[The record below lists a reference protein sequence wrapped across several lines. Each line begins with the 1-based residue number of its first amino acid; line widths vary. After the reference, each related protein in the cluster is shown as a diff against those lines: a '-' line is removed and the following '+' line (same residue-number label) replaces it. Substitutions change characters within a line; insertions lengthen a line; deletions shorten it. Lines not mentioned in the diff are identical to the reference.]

1 MELDDRKIKI
11 LEAIIDDYIKTAE
24 PVGSRTIEKKHE
36 LGISSATIRNEMADL
51 EELGFLTH
59 PHTSAGRI
67 PSDKGYRLYVD
78 EMLKHSKVS
87 AKQRKQIDDLFNKT
101 YSSLDYFMKDLSN
114 LLSELTNYTVVTS
127 KIKDGR
133 VTIKNIQLI
142 NIDPS
147 TILLV
152 TVLDKSQVKNN
163 VLHVNESVSQEVLT
177 AIADLLNEELDN
189 KTLSD
194 INLDLITDIKM
205 KLGKYKNILD
215 PILDI
220 ITDMINEIDKPEF
233 FASGINN
240 ILSFPE
246 FTDITVAKNLIG
258 VMENQALL
266 TNLLT
271 NATDN
276 NDEGKEVNFN
286 ESNNND
292 NDDNNVVIELS
303 EEDIKDIKENS
314 KDKKSKKDKKE
325 NKKESKKQKDETNN
339 DVSIR
344 IGNENVPYA
353 KDCSIITYK
362 YDLDDTN
369 GTISIIGPKRM
380 DYENSISVLK
390 AIIKSMELK
399 KEASK

>member
-51 EELGFLTH
+51 EELGFLMQ

-127 KIKDGR
+127 KLQDAR
-133 VTIKNIQLI
+133 VSIKNIQLI

-163 VLHVNESVSQEVLT
+163 VLHVNEPVSQEVLT

-189 KTLSD
+189 KTLGD
-194 INLDLITDIKM
+194 INLDLITNIKA
-205 KLGKYKNILD
+205 KLGKYRNILD

-220 ITDMINEIDKPEF
+220 ITDMINEIDKPEYY
-233 FASGINN
+233 AAGINN

-258 VMENQALL
+258 VMENQTLL
-266 TNLLT
+266 GNLLT

-276 NDEGKEVNFN
+276 NDEGKKVDLK
-286 ESNNND
+286 S
-292 NDDNNVVIELS
+292 DDNNDIEIIELS
-303 EEDIKDIKENS
+303 EEDIKEASEGK
-314 KDKKSKKDKKE
+314 KKSKKEKVSNKKDKE
-325 NKKESKKQKDETNN
+325 NNN

-344 IGNENVPYA
+344 IGDENVPYA

-362 YDLDDTN
+362 YDLNDAN

-399 KEASK
+399 KGTS

>member
-51 EELGFLTH
+51 EELGFLMQ

-78 EMLKHSKVS
+78 EMLKNSKVS
-87 AKQRKQIDDLFNKT
+87 TKARKQIDTLFNKT
-101 YSSLDYFMKDLSN
+101 YSSLDNFMKDLSN
-114 LLSELTNYTVVTS
+114 LLSELTNYTVITS
-127 KIKDGR
+127 KYSDRGLS
-133 VTIKNIQLI
+133 IKNIQLI
-142 NIDPS
+142 NIDPN

-163 VLHVNESVSQEVLT
+163 VLHVNEQVSQEVLT

-194 INLDLITDIKM
+194 INLDLTTNIKM

-220 ITDMINEIDKPEF
+220 ITDMINEIDKPEYY
-233 FASGINN
+233 AAGMNN

-246 FTDITVAKNLIG
+246 FTDIKQARNLIG
-258 VMENQALL
+258 LMEDKTMLG
-266 TNLLT
+266 NLLT
-271 NATDN
+271 NAMDN
-276 NDEGKEVNFN
+276 NDDGTKVNL
-286 ESNNND
+286 SDSDDD
-292 NDDNNVVIELS
+292 NDDLNIIELTD
-303 EEDIKDIKENS
+303 EDIKEASASLSKNKKDKNS
-314 KDKKSKKDKKE
+314 KVKKVSKKD
-325 NKKESKKQKDETNN
+325 NKKESNN
-339 DVSIR
+339 DISIK
-344 IGNENVPYA
+344 IGDENVPNA

-362 YDLDDTN
+362 YDLDDTK
-369 GTISIIGPKRM
+369 GQISIIGPKRM

-390 AIIKSMELK
+390 AIIKSMETK
-399 KEASK
+399 KGNT